1 MGIYYFF
8 FSFFSPPVCL
18 SVYLFFPLTH
28 THIPSLTSMYTSMDL
43 ASMDFLSLTNSHS
56 HWHTHA
62 HTPTDANYPTFGAPS
77 SNWNLVF
84 IDGKYQLK
92 SRKWRR
98 LCVEMRPRIEEL
110 CGLESADFQS
120 CGCRVMQ
127 CWRSPS
133 SVWSSCP
140 KVAATICLPAVFT
153 FWHWLMMIWISPPV
167 SLPPTPSVETRLWS
181 FYPRTIPLPFWGVRN
196 PSPDVRSGAPKS
208 GWNGWGETV
217 RGVRERQKDLGEGV
231 NRGGLLRMAAD
242 SCHCCH
248 GHAVLYR

>member
-1 MGIYYFF
+1 MLIIRLLGLRVPIGIWY
-8 FSFFSPPVCL
+8 S
-18 SVYLFFPLTH
+18 
-28 THIPSLTSMYTSMDL
+28 SME
-43 ASMDFLSLTNSHS
+43 
-56 HWHTHA
+56 
-62 HTPTDANYPTFGAPS
+62 
-77 SNWNLVF
+77 
-84 IDGKYQLK
+84 KYQLK

-98 LCVEMRPRIEEL
+98 LCVEMRPRMEEL

-217 RGVRERQKDLGEGV
+217 RGGGGGWEKGRKTWGRGLIEEGCSGWLLTVVIVAMDTQFFTGSLDNQVTMRREQRSPTT
-231 NRGGLLRMAAD
+231 AAANP
-242 SCHCCH
+242 SPRFIQ
-248 GHAVLYR
+248 A